1 VASTNKRTFDL
12 LLNRADLFACPFS
25 FITVLFFHEQ
35 ALRQIDYY
43 RRYLIGGIALDLK
56 VRKQP
61 AQKAGFCFL
70 GSYRGFGNMGRSRSG
85 SDEAA
90 VLHMVC
96 GKIASGKSTLT
107 KRLARSENA
116 VVISEDSWMV
126 HLYPGEIHTL
136 DDYGRCSGRIRRAL
150 SDHVQALLSAGM
162 SVILDFP
169 FNTIN
174 SRAWGR
180 ELFDGAG
187 VGHRLHYLDVSDV
200 ICKTRLRARNASG
213 EHPFETTDAQ
223 FDQITQ
229 YFVPPS
235 AIEEF
240 QIVLHTP
247 G

>member
-1 VASTNKRTFDL
+1 MTSNSEAS
-12 LLNRADLFACPFS
+12 
-25 FITVLFFHEQ
+25 
-35 ALRQIDYY
+35 
-43 RRYLIGGIALDLK
+43 LD
-56 VRKQP
+56 
-61 AQKAGFCFL
+61 KAT
-70 GSYRGFGNMGRSRSG
+70 
-85 SDEAA
+85 

-107 KRLARSENA
+107 KRLACTENA
-116 VVISEDSWMV
+116 LVISEDVWMA
-126 HLYPGEIHTL
+126 HLYPGEIRTL
-136 DDYGRCSGRIRRAL
+136 DDYVRCSARVRRVL

-180 ELFDGAG
+180 ELFSGAR
-187 VGHRLHYLDVSDV
+187 VGHRLHYLDVSDE

-235 AIEEF
+235 SAEGF
-240 QIVLHTP
+240 QIVLHSP
-247 G
+247 AQ

>member
-1 VASTNKRTFDL
+1 
-12 LLNRADLFACPFS
+12 
-25 FITVLFFHEQ
+25 
-35 ALRQIDYY
+35 
-43 RRYLIGGIALDLK
+43 
-56 VRKQP
+56 
-61 AQKAGFCFL
+61 
-70 GSYRGFGNMGRSRSG
+70 MGKSESR

-107 KRLARSENA
+107 QRLARTENA
-116 VVISEDSWMV
+116 VILSEDTWMT
-126 HLYPGEIHTL
+126 HLYPGEIRTL
-136 DDYGRCSGRIRRAL
+136 EDYVRCSGRIRRAL
-150 SDHVQALLSAGM
+150 SEHVRALLAAGM

-180 ELFDGAG
+180 ELFEGAG
-187 VGHRLHYLDVSDV
+187 VGHRLHYLDVSDE
-200 ICKTRLRARNASG
+200 ICKTRLRVRNASG

-235 AIEEF
+235 ATEGF
-240 QIVLHTP
+240 QIVLHVPTQ
-247 G
+247 